1 MKLHILTIAAVLLSS
16 PVLAQQQ
23 QAGNAASTNTE
34 ETFQALMEKCD
45 DIDTIMLRNRLRV
58 QIPRITEEAAA
69 KAQEMMDEGLAT
81 CGEGDIDGAK
91 ATLNEALEIAAQG
104 ATENFGTDGSETPTA
119 TETAAATE
127 ETSEADAEAAKPW
140 WQFW

>member
-1 MKLHILTIAAVLLSS
+1 MKLYILTTAALLAATQAFS
-16 PVLAQQQ
+16 QEQ
-23 QAGNAASTNTE
+23 QAGNDASANAD

-69 KAQEMMDEGLAT
+69 TAQEMMDQGMAT
-81 CGEGDIDGAK
+81 CGEGDLDGAK
-91 ATLNEALEIAAQG
+91 ATLNEALEIAAEG
-104 ATENFGTDGSETPTA
+104 ASENFGTDGSETPT
-119 TETAAATE
+119 ETAATTE
-127 ETSEADAEAAKPW
+127 ETTEADAEAAKPW